1 MKGLPASLV
10 VQVRV
15 PGKNLNPSNNK
26 LNAGHSCP
34 SQSNINIYLHSL
46 WAFNLKRLRRVV
58 ELAKHSY
65 AHGSIESF
73 IKGKLATTERNTGAG
88 IRYANKRYSY
98 GRMDSSDQLARAW
111 DRFQRTSR
119 RGQFSV
125 LAILGP

>member
-1 MKGLPASLV
+1 M
-10 VQVRV
+10 
-15 PGKNLNPSNNK
+15 
-26 LNAGHSCP
+26 
-34 SQSNINIYLHSL
+34 
-46 WAFNLKRLRRVV
+46 

-88 IRYANKRYSY
+88 IRYANQRYSY

-111 DRFQRTSR
+111 DRFLRTSR